1 MICLPGKKK
10 INNAVSPPIRSIA
23 YCMSVTYKEIIR
35 ANVNHT
41 NVCTI
46 RRVDSFFSAKD
57 GGILKA
63 ARYNPSRQLL

>member
-1 MICLPGKKK
+1 M
-10 INNAVSPPIRSIA
+10 NNAVNPPIRSIA
-23 YCMSVTYKEIIR
+23 YCMFVTYKEITR
-35 ANVNHT
+35 ASVNHT
-41 NVCTI
+41 IVCII